1 MVDIVKKGEN
11 HKLPVKSENKDEGEG
26 RERDKES
33 RVHMCW
39 EADSEHDLALNA
51 IHTNRGQNQPMQSMF
66 RIHPIQKL
74 HQVQKS

>member
-33 RVHMCW
+33 RVHMC
-39 EADSEHDLALNA
+39 
-51 IHTNRGQNQPMQSMF
+51 
-66 RIHPIQKL
+66 
-74 HQVQKS
+74 